1 MGPSTVPGDG
11 FDNTITRN
19 SPPSGSWS
27 ATIGTVSV
35 CLVDPGRKVTRR
47 PPGGVG
53 VKSRPAVA
61 VPATAVKTA
70 VEVTPVTGPVR
81 TIGTC
86 TMPVSG
92 VLKMGAP
99 KLMLVW
105 ISLTLIV
112 VVEGVPSVHRCRG
125 S

>member
-1 MGPSTVPGDG
+1 M
-11 FDNTITRN
+11 
-19 SPPSGSWS
+19 
-27 ATIGTVSV
+27 
-35 CLVDPGRKVTRR
+35 
-47 PPGGVG
+47 
-53 VKSRPAVA
+53 
-61 VPATAVKTA
+61 KTA

-112 VVEGVPSVHRCRG
+112 VVEGVPSVAPVLGFVSVRTMVSRPSPPYRAG